1 MIEWEKYLFFDDT
14 RVAPRDWK
22 EDMKRFTIAFVLLK
36 KNLKTIF
43 LFELIYKL
51 VTTAIFTPLMVGMI
65 RLALWSAGI
74 KYLTNRRLVEFLL
87 KPSTILILLIMLL
100 LAVIFIIIEMT
111 ALIYCYDCSYHEV
124 KADITDMFKAG
135 IKAAVRMFAGSN
147 MKLIIF
153 VLAMVPIIHLPIIS
167 GYITTIEI
175 PEYFTEILLKPVA
188 VKAVLIAVY
197 AVLCIFAIRWI
208 YSLHYFILEQ
218 KRYRESCISSVKLNG
233 LAYPGLVLS
242 YFIWEGILIAV
253 FFIVFIATMFII
265 TNSIKIFVSYD
276 TTYSLSLFMGR
287 EIYGIWLKVYSC
299 VTVPVIFA
307 FFSGSFYSRKE
318 KMNEAIPE
326 ITGCKKE
333 KKNLNKIKKILA
345 AAVVMSAILN
355 LLYINNDFG
364 LESVNVQLFRN
375 ALVAAHRGAS
385 AEAPENTLAAVEQAI
400 ANRADYAEID
410 VQETKDG
417 VVILLHDSN
426 LKRTTGVDAEVSD
439 WNYKKIRQ
447 LDAGS
452 WFSEEYKGEVIPT
465 LAETLEAAKGKIKLN
480 IEIKLNG
487 TERNLV
493 QSVVRLIEIYD
504 MTDDCVIT
512 SFQASALKE
521 VKRLNADIRTGYILK
536 VAYGDFSGLDYADAL
551 SVNYSFATSML
562 VNDAHDAGKEVYV
575 WTINSEEKIIN
586 MISNGVDM
594 VITDRPA
601 FARETIT
608 SYEVNPW
615 LVDMIQY
622 LVGR

>member
-287 EIYGIWLKVYSC
+287 DLWDMAESIFLCYGSGDLC
-299 VTVPVIFA
+299 
-307 FFSGSFYSRKE
+307 FFQRMFLFQKRK
-318 KMNEAIPE
+318 NE
-326 ITGCKKE
+326 
-333 KKNLNKIKKILA
+333 
-345 AAVVMSAILN
+345 
-355 LLYINNDFG
+355 
-364 LESVNVQLFRN
+364 
-375 ALVAAHRGAS
+375 
-385 AEAPENTLAAVEQAI
+385 
-400 ANRADYAEID
+400 
-410 VQETKDG
+410 
-417 VVILLHDSN
+417 
-426 LKRTTGVDAEVSD
+426 
-439 WNYKKIRQ
+439 
-447 LDAGS
+447 
-452 WFSEEYKGEVIPT
+452 
-465 LAETLEAAKGKIKLN
+465 
-480 IEIKLNG
+480 
-487 TERNLV
+487 
-493 QSVVRLIEIYD
+493 
-504 MTDDCVIT
+504 
-512 SFQASALKE
+512 
-521 VKRLNADIRTGYILK
+521 
-536 VAYGDFSGLDYADAL
+536 
-551 SVNYSFATSML
+551 
-562 VNDAHDAGKEVYV
+562 
-575 WTINSEEKIIN
+575 
-586 MISNGVDM
+586 
-594 VITDRPA
+594 
-601 FARETIT
+601 
-608 SYEVNPW
+608 
-615 LVDMIQY
+615 
-622 LVGR
+622 